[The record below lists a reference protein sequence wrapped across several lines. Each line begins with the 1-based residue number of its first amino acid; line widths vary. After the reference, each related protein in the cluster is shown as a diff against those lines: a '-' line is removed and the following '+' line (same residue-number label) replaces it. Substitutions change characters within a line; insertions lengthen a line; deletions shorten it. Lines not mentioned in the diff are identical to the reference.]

1 MAPVKPLF
9 PPNPK
14 TFGRYEVETLIGDGA
29 MGRVYRGFDPL
40 VRRAVAIKTFKT
52 EGLDEATGMDYVRRF
67 RREAQAAGALSHPHI
82 VSIFDVGDDYFV
94 MEFLEGKTLQALIE
108 ERRKLEPADALKL
121 FTPIADALDY
131 AHRKGVI
138 HRDIKPGNIMVLPDG
153 RTKLMDFGVARI
165 ESSQMTKAGEVLG
178 SPSYMAPE
186 QIAGHE
192 VTSRAD
198 LFSVAAVA
206 YQAIT
211 GQKPFQGQT
220 VTTVIYKVVHEDP
233 PPPRSWNQELP
244 PRYDEV
250 FRKAL
255 AKDPAARFPTARA
268 FVAALDIREFEAVA
282 FDALETRPMPA
293 ARPDPGKPPTVPAM
307 PAAGT
312 AERPRSAGALGLW
325 ILAAFALASIAVG
338 GLVLFA
344 WSRSPVTA
352 PAATTTAPTSAG
364 LQIETE
370 PPGARVSV
378 DGKEVGIT
386 PLTVPSVAPGLRTVR
401 IERDGYAPAALS
413 LDVAQDAVLAP
424 LRFSL
429 TPTEARAS
437 IHSDPEGAAVTID
450 GRDAG
455 RTPLEDVRLSPGMH
469 EVRVEGAGRR
479 PWRQRVEAKAGE
491 PVSVQARLAPLPE
504 TKKEAAAEPAPT
516 PTAMPEPEAT
526 PPAIKEGDLVEL
538 GPGVTSPRR
547 ISGNSPAYP
556 RRAAET
562 RLQGTVVVEMIV
574 TEKGEPVDVR
584 IVESAGEV
592 LDRAV
597 LDAAKTWRFEP
608 AQAQGTR
615 VRVRWQV
622 RQEFRVGR

>member
-1 MAPVKPLF
+1 MS
-9 PPNPK
+9 
-14 TFGRYEVETLIGDGA
+14 
-29 MGRVYRGFDPL
+29 
-40 VRRAVAIKTFKT
+40 
-52 EGLDEATGMDYVRRF
+52 
-67 RREAQAAGALSHPHI
+67 AA
-82 VSIFDVGDDYFV
+82 
-94 MEFLEGKTLQALIE
+94 
-108 ERRKLEPADALKL
+108 
-121 FTPIADALDY
+121 
-131 AHRKGVI
+131 
-138 HRDIKPGNIMVLPDG
+138 
-153 RTKLMDFGVARI
+153 
-165 ESSQMTKAGEVLG
+165 
-178 SPSYMAPE
+178 
-186 QIAGHE
+186 
-192 VTSRAD
+192 
-198 LFSVAAVA
+198 
-206 YQAIT
+206 
-211 GQKPFQGQT
+211 
-220 VTTVIYKVVHEDP
+220 
-233 PPPRSWNQELP
+233 
-244 PRYDEV
+244 
-250 FRKAL
+250 
-255 AKDPAARFPTARA
+255 
-268 FVAALDIREFEAVA
+268 
-282 FDALETRPMPA
+282 
-293 ARPDPGKPPTVPAM
+293 
-307 PAAGT
+307 
-312 AERPRSAGALGLW
+312 
-325 ILAAFALASIAVG
+325 
-338 GLVLFA
+338 
-344 WSRSPVTA
+344 
-352 PAATTTAPTSAG
+352 

-413 LDVAQDAVLAP
+413 LEVAQDAALAP

-429 TPTEARAS
+429 TPTEAKAS

-469 EVRVEGAGRR
+469 EVRVVGMGRR

-504 TKKEAAAEPAPT
+504 AKTEATAEPAPT
-516 PTAMPEPEAT
+516 PTAMPEPEPT

-574 TEKGEPVDVR
+574 TEKGEPIDVR

-608 AQAQGTR
+608 AQKQGTR